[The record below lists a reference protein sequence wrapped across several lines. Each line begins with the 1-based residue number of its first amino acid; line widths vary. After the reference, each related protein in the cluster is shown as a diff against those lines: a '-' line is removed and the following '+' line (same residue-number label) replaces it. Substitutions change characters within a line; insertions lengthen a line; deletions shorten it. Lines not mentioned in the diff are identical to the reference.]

1 MRLRRLAVL
10 VFAALALAACAGPS
24 PRPVAAP
31 VVRSDLDALMYGP
44 PPGAPQVVRHATPVM
59 PVRAIVPDDGGP
71 YTLDT
76 GDKLRIVVFGQDNL
90 SNTYA
95 VDAAGQVTLPLIGA
109 VNARGMTTQQ
119 LAGAIAGRLKQS
131 FIRDP
136 SVAVEVDV
144 YRPFFVLGE
153 VTYPGQYPYVP
164 NMTVENA
171 ISIAGGFTPRAYK
184 SQVTV
189 TRKIQGVPARTGLPP
204 YSPVRPGD
212 VITVGERWF

>member
-1 MRLRRLAVL
+1 MRLCRLVTLLL
-10 VFAALALAACAGPS
+10 VVLALAACT
-24 PRPVAAP
+24 RPVARQAAP
-31 VVRSDLDALMYGP
+31 PVSYSELDALTYGP
-44 PPGAPQVVRHATPVM
+44 PPGAPQVVRRAVPVM
-59 PVRAIVPDDGGP
+59 PVRAIVPDSAGP

-76 GDKLRIVVFGQDNL
+76 GDRLRIEVFGQDNH
-90 SNTYA
+90 SNNYP
-95 VDAAGQVTLPLIGA
+95 VDAAGQVTQPLIGA
-109 VNARGMTTQQ
+109 VNARGVTTQE
-119 LAGAIAGRLKQS
+119 LAAAIAARLKQS

-136 SVAVEVDV
+136 SVAVEVEV
-144 YRPFFVLGE
+144 YRPFFVIGE

-164 NMTVENA
+164 HMTVENA

-189 TRKIQGVPARTGLPP
+189 TRRIQGVPARTGLPL